1 MRERALRARLGR
13 ALRQARSAR
22 AFTQRAL
29 ATKAG
34 VGEKYLSRIERG
46 LATPSVLVVLRL
58 ARALGVGLDQLVA
71 APRPEAV
78 PGAERRALGSA
89 VLRLLG
95 ERSPADIERAE
106 RVLRALF
113 R

>member
-13 ALRQARSAR
+13 ALRQARASR
-22 AFTQRAL
+22 SLTQRVL

-46 LATPSVLVVLRL
+46 LATPSVLVALRL

-71 APRPEAV
+71 APRQEAAPRSD
-78 PGAERRALGSA
+78 PGTLGA
-89 VLRLLG
+89 AIVRLLG
-95 ERSPADIERAE
+95 ERSPADLERAE